1 VQDCPYIERI
11 VISLCFAS
19 FIIFFAQNITNKY
32 KYNFKIVKSIS
43 IFLATWGM
51 LLCLEAKAQQVSL
64 RTEYIGNSGYYY
76 LPPGEKPREKI
87 GEGKGSAMVY
97 QAGVNIPLSMKLNE
111 NNRPT
116 AWGIGFGGAYISMK
130 NQNLSEQMVSEI
142 MNMQLGVYHLR
153 PLNDRWSL
161 RTSVGMGVFTPS
173 TDFSR
178 ISFKNVLASGS
189 AVFIRHLKPNLS
201 IGGGVAINSSLG
213 YPMVFPAVY
222 VNWKAEGKFDVNVEL
237 VEGLE
242 VAAGYDFN
250 DKFKLSYALE
260 MNGQV
265 ALLKKDGKDV
275 IFSHQYIVTG
285 FRPEIRIDKKLY
297 VTGMAGLNLYRP
309 ASYSDRTLKGV
320 FASDNDYYF
329 SVSPYASVGLKM
341 KF

>member
-1 VQDCPYIERI
+1 MVRPFHH
-11 VISLCFAS
+11 S
-19 FIIFFAQNITNKY
+19 FAQNIRNKY
-32 KYNFKIVKSIS
+32 KYKFKIVKSTTL
-43 IFLATWGM
+43 FLATLAT
-51 LLCLEAKAQQVSL
+51 LLTLEGKAQEVSF

-87 GEGKGSAMVY
+87 GDAKGSAMVY
-97 QAGVNIPLSMKLNE
+97 QAGISIPLSMKLNE

-116 AWGIGFGGAYISMK
+116 AWGVGFGGAYVSLK
-130 NQNLSEQMVSEI
+130 NRNFSEQMVSEI
-142 MNMQLGVYHLR
+142 MNLQVGVYHLR
-153 PLNDRWSL
+153 PLNDRWSMRASL
-161 RTSVGMGVFTPS
+161 GMGVFAPT
-173 TDFSR
+173 TDFSKLT
-178 ISFKNVLASGS
+178 FKNVLGSGGL
-189 AVFIRHLKPNLS
+189 VFIRHLKPNLD
-201 IGGGVAINSSLG
+201 IGGGVSINSSLG
-213 YPMVFPAVY
+213 YPMIFPAVY
-222 VNWKAEGKFDVNVEL
+222 VKWKLHGKYDVNIEL
-237 VEGLE
+237 VEGLD
-242 VAAGYDFN
+242 VSAGYAFN

-285 FRPEIRIDKKLY
+285 FRPEIKIGEKLS

-320 FASDNDYYF
+320 FAGDNDYHF